1 MEDRERVS
9 GMERA
14 KVFGIIYSI
23 LNIFNVI
30 LIFSTSLLI
39 VATADQR
46 MRAFTLMW
54 ISALMISVVAVEML
68 RALYSSGGNPLS
80 LSIIG
85 ILNIFFVG
93 MQLAV
98 YADIM
103 VYDVADTPISLLIVY
118 LIVAVVGVLV
128 FIAWMIWKFSRE
140 RKKVLSSDA
149 TLR

>member
-1 MEDRERVS
+1 MMEDSERLS
-9 GMERA
+9 AMERA

-46 MRAFTLMW
+46 LRAFTLMW
-54 ISALMISVVAVEML
+54 LSALMIAVVAVEML
-68 RALYSSGGNPLS
+68 RALYAAGGNPIS
-80 LSIIG
+80 LSILG
-85 ILNIFFVG
+85 LLNIFFVG

-103 VYDVADTPISLLIVY
+103 VYDVTDTPILLLILY
-118 LIVAVVGVLV
+118 LIVAAVGALIFVV
-128 FIAWMIWKFSRE
+128 WMLWKYSKE
-140 RKKVLSSDA
+140 RKKA
-149 TLR
+149 